1 MKGNPDNRAALR
13 IIGSHLLQAA
23 ACGDTDAVQGHLLVY
38 QAVLK
43 AVNRQRKEAQ
53 PCL

>member
-23 ACGDTDAVQGHLLVY
+23 ACGDADAVQGHLLVY

-43 AVNRQRKEAQ
+43 AAQLKNRAGE
-53 PCL
+53 